1 MGELKVFVFSKK
13 LDLRE
18 VRMDFCKCRE
28 MTWFLGKCWVENED
42 GDGGDDDDDD
52 DEFIV
57 FVDDAIAMQMHGL
70 HGHQNLTSR
79 WG

>member
-1 MGELKVFVFSKK
+1 
-13 LDLRE
+13 
-18 VRMDFCKCRE
+18 
-28 MTWFLGKCWVENED
+28 MTWFLGKCWVEKD
-42 GDGGDDDDDD
+42 DGDDDDEDEDEDDDED

-57 FVDDAIAMQMHGL
+57 YVDDAIAIQMNGL

>member
-1 MGELKVFVFSKK
+1 
-13 LDLRE
+13 
-18 VRMDFCKCRE
+18 
-28 MTWFLGKCWVENED
+28 MTWFLGKCWVEK
-42 GDGGDDDDDD
+42 DDDDDDEDDEDDDDDEDDED

-57 FVDDAIAMQMHGL
+57 FVDDAIVMQMNGL